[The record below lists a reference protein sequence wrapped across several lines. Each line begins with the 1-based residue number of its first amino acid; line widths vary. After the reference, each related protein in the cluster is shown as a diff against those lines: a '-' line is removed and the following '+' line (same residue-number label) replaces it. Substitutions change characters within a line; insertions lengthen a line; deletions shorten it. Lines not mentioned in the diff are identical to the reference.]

1 MWLKFFAQHCG
12 DLGWALGPRCYQ
24 FNQLWKL
31 VKNQPGTGH
40 PITGPKIIHDCKKFM
55 GQLTDVIKWWPI
67 LASGYAHEMV
77 QESVLP
83 LVFLKHPE
91 YLHPPQAK
99 NFPKG
104 ACEGAC

>member
-1 MWLKFFAQHCG
+1 MTAKSSW
-12 DLGWALGPRCYQ
+12 
-24 FNQLWKL
+24 
-31 VKNQPGTGH
+31 
-40 PITGPKIIHDCKKFM
+40 

-67 LASGYAHEMV
+67 LASGHAHEMV
-77 QESVLP
+77 EESVLP
-83 LVFLKHPE
+83 PVFLKHPE

>member
-1 MWLKFFAQHCG
+1 
-12 DLGWALGPRCYQ
+12 
-24 FNQLWKL
+24 
-31 VKNQPGTGH
+31 
-40 PITGPKIIHDCKKFM
+40 M